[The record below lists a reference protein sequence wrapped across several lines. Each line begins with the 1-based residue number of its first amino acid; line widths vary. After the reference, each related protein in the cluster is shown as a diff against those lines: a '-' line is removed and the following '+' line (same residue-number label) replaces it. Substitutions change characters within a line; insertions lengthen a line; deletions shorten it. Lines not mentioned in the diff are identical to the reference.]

1 MGVVT
6 QADREAAAD
15 TALLYTGWVLNG
27 YIEEIRA
34 GKHDDHP
41 VVQAFARHRLA
52 SQVDQGW
59 IVSNGAGDK
68 WRTWDVLGP
77 VWTGHRD
84 QATRYARRID
94 AENVHRE
101 DEDAW
106 RIEPYAATH
115 PQPSQKG
122 EGDE

>member
-1 MGVVT
+1 MTDKQDIGVVT
-6 QADREAAAD
+6 QADREAAA
-15 TALLYTGWVLNG
+15 AAHGSGWMVDLDKAA
-27 YIEEIRA
+27 E
-34 GKHDDHP
+34 
-41 VVQAFARHRLA
+41 AFRDHRLA
-52 SQVDQGW
+52 SQADQGW

-101 DEDAW
+101 DEDRAV
-106 RIEPYAATH
+106 PLH
-115 PQPSQKG
+115 PPPAVA
-122 EGDE
+122 ER